1 VIYLFDFLCFIK
13 LGFLTRFLPIADL
26 RNFPY
31 SLDSKQRIEWAILD
45 TFDMFSPKYDN
56 PQKLDKV
63 VDMFKKMNT
72 KVTFSGLIK
81 LNELN
86 NQINVIR
93 AIKI

>member
-1 VIYLFDFLCFIK
+1 
-13 LGFLTRFLPIADL
+13 
-26 RNFPY
+26 
-31 SLDSKQRIEWAILD
+31 
-45 TFDMFSPKYDN
+45 MFSPKYDN
-56 PQKLDKV
+56 PQRLDKV